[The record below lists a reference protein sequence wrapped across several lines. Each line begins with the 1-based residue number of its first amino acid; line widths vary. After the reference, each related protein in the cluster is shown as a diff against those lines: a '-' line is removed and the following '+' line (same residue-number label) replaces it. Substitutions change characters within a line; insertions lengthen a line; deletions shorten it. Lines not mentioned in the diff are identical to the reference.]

1 MAARNVKQ
9 AAGLYDPAEKL
20 QSNTLKRHPKMDL
33 NKADLLRLLSYLE
46 GELQARDV
54 VIATLKA
61 EKAKQLLYQAKYGRF
76 GLGDPFQA
84 LQRDSDNMKDNTF
97 DESAIKSMYD
107 NQLAQLE
114 NLIATQ
120 RKAQL
125 KMREQLA
132 TAEKRYHKVCSEL
145 EDEKRKHAQDTA
157 QGDDVTYM
165 LEKERERLR
174 QEIDYEK
181 GQNKKLEKDLKKTL
195 ASLEEERANSVKHK
209 QVAVMLIKEQKKLI
223 ERLVIDRQKCNQ
235 YDQLLKD
242 EKNKTITMAEGL
254 VQESKK
260 SLKMEASMEK
270 QLNDFDLEREQL
282 KNRLSKSDTKNKEL
296 QSQVDILQ
304 MQVDALQKQLATAAT
319 TAKDSLQNIEVKS
332 SPARGGTE
340 RLGGAT
346 LTVVSPTIGKPVP
359 KSSKPLVVD
368 GGVRISEDRSYSPA
382 GIGENAVLKTVRY
395 GVNSPARS
403 PERGSLSG
411 GDSSEMRVGPVGAVS
426 VDKSENYRGAGTRIG
441 ISPGSSA
448 VISSGGKMLTVNVAS
463 QNANNPNI
471 SAANTSPRKMVPLG
485 RGTPPP
491 LPPNKPVL
499 NSPVPGKPAPP
510 PKVGVSVCKDTPNDT
525 SNRATP
531 KAVHIPV
538 SVVHGSGGAGRQ
550 SAGTDSSSPM
560 RKPAQVCF
568 RILPLPYPL
577 QYLSYSSSSLSLH
590 SESSDLYPVSHPP
603 VFFFFLCVML
613 HCYEWISWHAQRT
626 LFLQLIPEALDVVST
641 PDVASPLTSPSPG
654 HAPVNS
660 QLPATALEFLGPEMA
675 DLQQLLSSIM
685 TDSDNPHNLAHSPSP
700 SPSPALPVCSP
711 IPPDIV
717 FSPIHKRAH
726 DGDQD
731 ALRQL
736 ILDREADV
744 NLPLKDGTT
753 PLLCAAES
761 GHQECVSILL
771 DQGANPNASRD
782 NKYSPLHA
790 AAAHGHRM
798 CVQVLLERG
807 ASPNL
812 NDHQG
817 WTPLHLACTQGHTDC
832 CKILLDYGAQ
842 LTVYSN
848 TSWTPLHCVVHPGH
862 VDCLHALLTYDPRS
876 PHRDPPG
883 SPSTASQSDGT
894 IQRAINMADK
904 DGWTIAFVAAI
915 RPSPDC
921 LAVIM
926 NICDVNV
933 QHQDRWGRTIM
944 DVASVACKE
953 FIQQRTGGKDLL
965 LTVTLELQ
973 YPNLSED
980 FTTLHL
986 PSQKFVIGHLSVEG
1000 GLSWAGL
1007 ETRLQHTL
1015 TNYFSQIDTG
1025 LRTKRTSRLDPEIA
1039 MDNIQYSLGLDS
1051 NCIHSCSI
1059 GNHRWELGSHSNT
1072 LPHSMIRES
1081 SRREI
1086 TIILANTVECV
1097 AWDVLFPV
1105 SVIHNYIRLL
1115 EHYKSVVFYGPEK
1128 TGKTY
1133 LAHRLAHLIARK
1145 EKESGKVPQIHS
1157 IVLHETFC
1165 HRDLVNLLQSTGC
1178 MVREGVESDDRAPI
1192 LILDDLEKVDVAVL
1206 FGKLLAAIEHR
1217 GQFHTF
1223 TTEGD
1228 DQTRF
1233 YFLDS
1238 FYIIASMNKSRS
1250 TGLDLNIQQRFRWVH
1265 FRIDIEPIRNL
1276 LARHLLRNF
1285 IHIGDGQLPVMDSMM
1300 FRAVEWIVCVWQRLN
1315 DGVAKLGLPDV
1326 MFGPYQFIMCPLHS
1340 QDPNTIYNWLSGLWN
1355 NLIAPTVKVA
1365 VVKGTGKDTS
1375 SDGQQKVANTA
1386 LYVLMQKAVV
1396 PGCPLSGPGKGQ
1408 YLSTFAGSNELDIPM
1423 KQEKGRASSSSN
1435 HRRSLDSSKVHRMKH
1450 RNSYDADSR
1459 DQSQLQPHP
1468 KRRSLSALSN
1478 RSEEEYN
1485 TTNIRVEEGSN
1496 SSLAKVPKLEIRSPV
1511 LSIPFPAPGSSP
1523 VNNSKPSGSAPS
1535 RNNSGL
1541 TSERG
1546 VRSFSMSSQSS
1557 SLSDGRKFTSHLPI
1571 ATRKSRSSENLS
1583 STYGSGSNQSRM
1595 APRLRSPS
1603 PFSFS
1608 LTTPTSALNSFKFLE
1623 VKSRAEVTQSK
1634 SGSRRSLDSSLGRPR
1649 KIPEPTKTHLAS
1661 GIHQESEC

>member
-120 RKAQL
+120 RKAQI

-270 QLNDFDLEREQL
+270 QLSDFDLEREQL
-282 KNRLSKSDTKNKEL
+282 KNRLGKSDIKNKEL

-304 MQVDALQKQLATAAT
+304 MQVDALQKQLMSAATA
-319 TAKDSLQNIEVKS
+319 AKDSLQNIEVKAMP
-332 SPARGGTE
+332 SPARAGTE
-340 RLGGAT
+340 RLAGAT
-346 LTVVSPTIGKPVP
+346 VTVVSPMLGKPVP

-368 GGVRISEDRSYSPA
+368 GGVRISEDRPYSPA

-403 PERGSLSG
+403 PERGSLG
-411 GDSSEMRVGPVGAVS
+411 GGESSEMRVGPVGAVS
-426 VDKSENYRGAGTRIG
+426 IDKSENYRGVGTRIG
-441 ISPGSSA
+441 IAPGTSA

-463 QNANNPNI
+463 QNANYPNI
-471 SAANTSPRKMVPLG
+471 GAANTSPRKMVPLG

-510 PKVGVSVCKDTPNDT
+510 PKVGVSVCKDTPIDS
-525 SNRATP
+525 SNRTTP

-560 RKPAQVCF
+560 RKPAQ
-568 RILPLPYPL
+568 L
-577 QYLSYSSSSLSLH
+577 
-590 SESSDLYPVSHPP
+590 
-603 VFFFFLCVML
+603 
-613 HCYEWISWHAQRT
+613 T
-626 LFLQLIPEALDVVST
+626 PEALDVVTTHDVT
-641 PDVASPLTSPSPG
+641 PPLTSSSSG

-685 TDSDNPHNLAHSPSP
+685 TDSDHPHHLAP
-700 SPSPALPVCSP
+700 SPSPALPNCPSNP
-711 IPPDIV
+711 ADIV

-726 DGDQD
+726 EGDQD

-753 PLLCAAES
+753 PLLCSAES
-761 GHQECVSILL
+761 GHQECVSLLL
-771 DQGANPNASRD
+771 DQGANPNTSRD

-790 AAAHGHRM
+790 AAAQGHRM

-807 ASPNL
+807 AIPNL
-812 NDHQG
+812 TDHQG
-817 WTPLHLACTQGHTDC
+817 WTPLHLAATQGHTDC

-883 SPSTASQSDGT
+883 SPSTVSQSDGT
-894 IQRAINMADK
+894 VQRAINMADK
-904 DGWTIAFVAAI
+904 DGWTVVFVAAI
-915 RPSPDC
+915 RPLPDC

-926 NICDVNV
+926 NMCDVNV
-933 QHQDRWGRTIM
+933 QRKDRWGRTIM

-953 FIQQRTGGKDLL
+953 FIQQRSGKDLL
-965 LTVTLELQ
+965 LTVTLEIQ

-986 PSQKFVIGHLSVEG
+986 PSQKFVIGSLSLEA

-1039 MDNIQYSLGLDS
+1039 MDNVQYSLGLDLE
-1051 NCIHSCSI
+1051 CINMFSI
-1059 GNHRWELGSHSNT
+1059 GGHKWELGSHSNT
-1072 LPHSMIRES
+1072 LPHSIVRES
-1081 SRREI
+1081 NQREI
-1086 TIILANTVECV
+1086 TIILANSVECV

-1157 IVLHETFC
+1157 IVLHESFC

-1178 MVREGVESDDRAPI
+1178 MVREGMEADDRAPI

-1206 FGKLLAAIEHR
+1206 FGKLLGAIEHR

-1223 TTEGD
+1223 TVEGD
-1228 DQTRF
+1228 DQARF

-1276 LARHLLRNF
+1276 LARHLLRNL
-1285 IHIGDGQLPVMDSMM
+1285 IHIGDGQLPVMDNMM

-1396 PGCPLSGPGKGQ
+1396 PGCPLSGPGKEQ
-1408 YLSTFAGSNELDIPM
+1408 YLSMFAGSNELDIPM
-1423 KQEKGRASSSSN
+1423 KQEKMKASNSPH
-1435 HRRSLDSSKVHRMKH
+1435 HRRSLDSSKGMFNRIKH
-1450 RNSYDADSR
+1450 RNSYDTASR
-1459 DQSQLQPHP
+1459 DQSQVQPHP
-1468 KRRSLSALSN
+1468 KRRSLSELSN
-1478 RSEEEYN
+1478 RSQEDYD
-1485 TTNIRVEEGSN
+1485 TTDARAEEGSN

-1511 LSIPFPAPGSSP
+1511 LSIPFPAPGSAP
-1523 VNNSKPSGSAPS
+1523 VQTSDRSQTAPVFTS
-1535 RNNSGL
+1535 NNSGL

-1557 SLSDGRKFTSHLPI
+1557 SLSSGKKFTSHLPI

-1583 STYGSGSNQSRM
+1583 STYGSGSSHSRM
-1595 APRLRSPS
+1595 TPHLRSPS

-1623 VKSRAEVTQSK
+1623 VKSRAEVTQTK
-1634 SGSRRSLDSSLGRPR
+1634 RGSRRSLDSSLAQPR
-1649 KIPEPTKTHLAS
+1649 KIPEPSKTHLAS
-1661 GIHQESEC
+1661 GFHHQESHC